1 MYTQKK
7 KLPPGKGQTNG
18 SSSTKQVK
26 NNFRAISFKPSRIFN
41 QLVKNISLQEV
52 IGGRIFI
59 SPFKFLL
66 FIGLSH
72 LDKHTSSFICLYS
85 SFLTYAFLSSFHSS
99 TEVLKETHDW
109 RSSTMSWCSGDYK
122 ICNKT
127 TVHYATKTN
136 LFCISLKKRVGRYL
150 ECKSSQHLRNVWL
163 PIQGIFLFT
172 HRRIANRCVHII
184 YDTDLN

>member
-59 SPFKFLL
+59 SPFKYLPFT
-66 FIGLSH
+66 GLSQ
-72 LDKHTSSFICLYS
+72 LICSYS
-85 SFLTYAFLSSFHSS
+85 SFLTYAVLSSFHPS
-99 TEVLKETHDW
+99 T
-109 RSSTMSWCSGDYK
+109 
-122 ICNKT
+122 
-127 TVHYATKTN
+127 
-136 LFCISLKKRVGRYL
+136 
-150 ECKSSQHLRNVWL
+150 
-163 PIQGIFLFT
+163 
-172 HRRIANRCVHII
+172 
-184 YDTDLN
+184 